1 MISCCD
7 PVLSLMPNLSRS
19 RACEVYDLP
28 MIYQR
33 HIPPGEL
40 ISAQL
45 EMLMQNGRLATFGM
59 HLVGVLAT
67 IAIFWPFLSL
77 PTLFWWAACF
87 LVFLLARSLMMSRA
101 LSQRLYQTHPRRIYW
116 QLIIGAALT
125 GSVWSGAYIFAAL
138 HVPVTMQYVFLLI
151 IVMITA
157 FSLGFSI
164 VVQEYYIV
172 YVFTSLWP
180 IAWWSLFHYWEQ
192 PYNLLIGLALLA
204 CCALL
209 VYVCHQTWQSFCNM
223 ISLTWEREHIAQELG
238 KLTGSLQDRNRQL
251 RDARRQ
257 LTDLANVDELTGL
270 ANRRRVNKVLK
281 EEINR
286 ARRAGVELS
295 VILLD
300 VDYFKNYNDTYGHP
314 AGDDVL
320 RKLADIMRRTSTRAG
335 ELVARYGGEEFII
348 LLPGASPKSA
358 MRTASRLRDSLARE
372 NIPHSTSVVAAHVT
386 ISQGVVTMR
395 PDIDGQPAELIKL
408 ADKALYSA
416 KAAGRDCIVVE

>member
-1 MISCCD
+1 
-7 PVLSLMPNLSRS
+7 
-19 RACEVYDLP
+19 

-33 HIPPGEL
+33 HIPPQEL

-45 EMLMQNGRLATFGM
+45 EMLMQNARLATFGM

-67 IAIFWPFLSL
+67 VAIFWPFMALTTILS
-77 PTLFWWAACF
+77 WAA
-87 LVFLLARSLMMSRA
+87 VFLLFLLGRSLLMSHA
-101 LSQRLYQTHPRRIYW
+101 LSQRLYQTKPKRVYW
-116 QLIIGAALT
+116 QLLVGAALT
-125 GSVWSGAYIFAAL
+125 GGVWSGAYIFAAH
-138 HVPVTMQYVFLLI
+138 HVPVTMQYVFLLL

-157 FSLGFSI
+157 FSLGFS
-164 VVQEYYIV
+164 VAVQEYYIV
-172 YVFTSLWP
+172 YVFASLWP
-180 IAWWSLFHYWEQ
+180 IAWWSLVHYWEQ

-209 VYVCHQTWQSFCNM
+209 VYVCHETWKSFCNM

-238 KLTGSLQDRNRQL
+238 GLTGSLRDRNRQL

-270 ANRRRVNKVLK
+270 ANRRRVNSVLK
-281 EEINR
+281 EEVNR
-286 ARRAGVELS
+286 ARRAGIELS

-320 RKLADIMRRTSTRAG
+320 RKLADIMQRTSTRAG

-348 LLPGASPKSA
+348 LLPGASAKSA
-358 MRTASRLRDSLARE
+358 MRAAKRLRESVAQE
-372 NIPHSTSVVAAHVT
+372 NIPHSTSAVAPHIT
-386 ISQGVVTMR
+386 ISQGVVTMP
-395 PDIDGQPAELIKL
+395 PDSEYPPAELINL

-416 KAAGRDCIVVE
+416 KAAGRNTIVAE

>member
-1 MISCCD
+1 
-7 PVLSLMPNLSRS
+7 
-19 RACEVYDLP
+19 

-33 HIPPGEL
+33 HIPPREL

-45 EMLMQNGRLATFGM
+45 EMLMQNARLATFGM

-67 IAIFWPFLSL
+67 IAIFWPFMALTTILS
-77 PTLFWWAACF
+77 WAAIF
-87 LVFLLARSLMMSRA
+87 LVFLLGRSLLMSRA
-101 LSQRLYQTHPRRIYW
+101 LSQRLYQTHPKRVFW
-116 QLIIGAALT
+116 QLIVGAALT
-125 GSVWSGAYIFAAL
+125 GAVWSGAYIFAAH
-138 HVPVTMQYVFLLI
+138 HVPVTMQYVFLLL

-157 FSLGFSI
+157 FSLGFSV

-180 IAWWSLFHYWEQ
+180 IAWWSLVHYWEQ
-192 PYNLLIGLALLA
+192 PYNLLIGVALLA

-209 VYVCHQTWQSFCNM
+209 VHVCHQTWKSFCNM

-238 KLTGSLQDRNRQL
+238 ELTGSLRDRNRQL

-270 ANRRRVNKVLK
+270 ANRRKFNSVLK

-286 ARRAGVELS
+286 ARRAGVDLS

-314 AGDDVL
+314 AGDEVL
-320 RKLADIMRRTSTRAG
+320 CKLADIMRRTSTRAG

-348 LLPGASPKSA
+348 LLPGAAAKSA
-358 MRTASRLRDSLARE
+358 KRTAARLREMVVQER
-372 NIPHSTSVVAAHVT
+372 IPHSSSAVAEHIT
-386 ISQGVVTMR
+386 ISQGITTMR
-395 PDIDGQPAELIKL
+395 PESDCPPSELIKL

-416 KAAGRDCIVVE
+416 KAAGRNTIVVE

>member
-1 MISCCD
+1 
-7 PVLSLMPNLSRS
+7 
-19 RACEVYDLP
+19 

-33 HIPPGEL
+33 HIPSREL

-45 EMLMQNGRLATFGM
+45 EMLMQNGRLATFSM

-67 IAIFWPFLSL
+67 IAIFWPFMAVTTILL
-77 PTLFWWAACF
+77 WAACF
-87 LVFLLARSLMMSRA
+87 LVFLLCRSLLMSHA
-101 LSQRLYQTHPRRIYW
+101 LSQRLYQTHPRRVFW

-125 GSVWSGAYIFAAL
+125 GAVWSGAYIFAAL
-138 HVPVTMQYVFLLI
+138 HVPVTMQYVFLLL

-157 FSLGFSI
+157 FSMGFSV

-172 YVFTSLWP
+172 YVFASLWP
-180 IAWWSLFHYWEQ
+180 IAWWSLVHYWEQ
-192 PYNLLIGLALLA
+192 PYNLLIGVVLLA
-204 CCALL
+204 FCALL
-209 VYVCHQTWQSFCNM
+209 MYVSHQTWKSFCNM

-238 KLTGSLQDRNRQL
+238 ELTGSLRDRNRQL

-270 ANRRRVNKVLK
+270 ANRRRVNNVLK

-295 VILLD
+295 VIMLD

-320 RKLADIMRRTSTRAG
+320 RKLADIMQRTSNRAG

-348 LLPGASPKSA
+348 LLPGASAKA
-358 MRTASRLRDSLARE
+358 AKRTALRLREAVAQE
-372 NIPHSTSVVAAHVT
+372 AIPHSTSVVAPYIT
-386 ISQGVVTMR
+386 ISQGVVTM
-395 PDIDGQPAELIKL
+395 PADSDCQPADLIKL

-416 KAAGRDCIVVE
+416 KAAGRNAIVVE

>member
-1 MISCCD
+1 
-7 PVLSLMPNLSRS
+7 
-19 RACEVYDLP
+19 

-33 HIPPGEL
+33 HIPPQEL

-45 EMLMQNGRLATFGM
+45 EMLMQNARLATFGM

-67 IAIFWPFLSL
+67 IAIFWPFMALSTIL
-77 PTLFWWAACF
+77 LWAVAF
-87 LVFLLARSLMMSRA
+87 LIFLLGRSLLMSSA
-101 LSQRLYQTHPRRIYW
+101 LSQRLYQTHPRRVYW

-125 GSVWSGAYIFAAL
+125 GGVWSGAYIFAAQY
-138 HVPVTMQYVFLLI
+138 VPVTMQYVFLLL

-157 FSLGFSI
+157 FSLGFSV

-180 IAWWSLFHYWEQ
+180 IAWWSLVHYWEQ

-204 CCALL
+204 CCGLL
-209 VYVCHQTWQSFCNM
+209 VYVCHQTWKSFCNM

-238 KLTGSLQDRNRQL
+238 ELTGSLRDRNRQL

-270 ANRRRVNKVLK
+270 ANRRKVNNVLRD
-281 EEINR
+281 EINR

-314 AGDDVL
+314 AGDEVL
-320 RKLADIMRRTSTRAG
+320 RRLAEIMKRTSTRAG

-348 LLPGASPKSA
+348 LLPGASAKAA
-358 MRTASRLRDSLARE
+358 MRTASRLREMVVQERIA
-372 NIPHSTSVVAAHVT
+372 HSTSAVAEHITV
-386 ISQGVVTMR
+386 SQGIATLR
-395 PDIDGQPAELIKL
+395 PESECQSAELIKL

-416 KAAGRDCIVVE
+416 KAAGRDTIVVE